1 MKFDQKDAHMN
12 HVRIDPQIG
21 KICEIRSDIQKLGK
35 MTHLSIDEVGY
46 YDGA

>member
-21 KICEIRSDIQKLGK
+21 KICEISSDIPKLGK
-35 MTHLSIDEVGY
+35 MAHLSIDEGGY
-46 YDGA
+46 YDVA